1 MRIGEIIKEKQP
13 KESKHI
19 NKMREK
25 KLTERDIE
33 ELMYHSSY
41 KRGSKGAIKQVR

>member
-1 MRIGEIIKEKQP
+1 MRIGDILKEKQP
-13 KESKHI
+13 KSYKKI
-19 NKMREK
+19 KKMREE

-41 KRGSKGAIKQVR
+41 KRGSRGAIKQVR